1 MSRSRRTHFER
12 LRISLTWCYG
22 LFVAILAIFG
32 ESRLQAPLLDTA
44 LLTLGGILATV
55 GAFGRLWCSLYIG
68 GYKNNTLVTVGP
80 YSLCRNPLYFFS
92 FIGALGIGL
101 STGSLTIP
109 AIIVCGFAL
118 YYPWVVSDEEA
129 RLALLH
135 GELFQ
140 RYRQMTPAFFPRFSA
155 FSEPEEYTVQP
166 MIFRKDIGDSVWF
179 IWIVCL
185 LQLISALRDF
195 AYIPTL
201 FTLY

>member
-1 MSRSRRTHFER
+1 MSHSRRTHFER

-22 LFVAILAIFG
+22 LFIAILAIFG
-32 ESRLQAPLLDTA
+32 ESRLQTPLLGTVFF
-44 LLTLGGILATV
+44 TLGGILAVV
-55 GAFGRLWCSLYIG
+55 GAFGRLWCSLYIA

-101 STGSLTIP
+101 STGSLTISV
-109 AIIVCGFAL
+109 IIACGFAI
-118 YYPWVVSDEEA
+118 YYPLVVSSEEA

-135 GELFQ
+135 GESFQ
-140 RYRQMTPAFFPRFSA
+140 CYRQNIPAFLPRISA
-155 FSEPEEYTVQP
+155 FYEPAKYAVQP
-166 MIFRKDIGDSVWF
+166 IIFRKDIGDSIWF
-179 IWIVCL
+179 VWIVCL
-185 LQLISALRDF
+185 LQLVSALRDF